1 MKTYKDIH
9 KVLLIFRGDKM
20 ELYRKIR
27 QKATENDIPIS
38 TMMMLIFNKHFNK
51 EYIFENKK

>member
-1 MKTYKDIH
+1 MKTYNNEKHTH

-27 QKATENDIPIS
+27 KKATENDIPIS

-51 EYIFENKK
+51 EYIRK